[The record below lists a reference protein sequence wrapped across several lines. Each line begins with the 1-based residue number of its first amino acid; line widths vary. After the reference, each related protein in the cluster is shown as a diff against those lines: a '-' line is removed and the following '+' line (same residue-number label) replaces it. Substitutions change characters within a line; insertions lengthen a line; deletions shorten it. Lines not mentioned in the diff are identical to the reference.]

1 LGGRMDRRA
10 QGYLMYFDSFADF
23 LQMGKHGLYVWLAY
37 GSTALVLLWTWL
49 SARQSLARVTRRLQQ
64 QVQLAAR
71 APASAG
77 TTMPAGAVSASER
90 EQNLARSDES
100 ET

>member
-1 LGGRMDRRA
+1 MDRRA

-23 LQMGKHGLYVWLAY
+23 LQMGKHGQYVWLAY
-37 GSTALVLLWTWL
+37 GTTALVLLWTWL
-49 SARQSLARVTRRLQQ
+49 SARRSLASVTRRLQQ
-64 QVQLAAR
+64 QAQLAER

-77 TTMPAGAVSASER
+77 TTMSAGAVSASER
-90 EQNLARSDES
+90 EQNLARPDES

>member
-1 LGGRMDRRA
+1 
-10 QGYLMYFDSFADF
+10 MYFDSFADF
-23 LQMGKHGLYVWLAY
+23 LQMGKHGQYVWLAY
-37 GSTALVLLWTWL
+37 GTTALVLLWTWL
-49 SARQSLARVTRRLQQ
+49 SARQSLARVTRRLKQQ
-64 QVQLAAR
+64 AQLAAR

-77 TTMPAGAVSASER
+77 TAMSAGAVSASER

>member
-1 LGGRMDRRA
+1 
-10 QGYLMYFDSFADF
+10 MYFDSFTEF

-49 SARQSLARVTRRLQQ
+49 SAQQSLASVTRRVEQQ
-64 QVQLAAR
+64 AQLAAR
-71 APASAG
+71 NTQLAARN
-77 TTMPAGAVSASER
+77 TMSGGAATGSER
-90 EQNLARSDES
+90 EQNLAGYDES

>member
-1 LGGRMDRRA
+1 
-10 QGYLMYFDSFADF
+10 MYFDSFTEF

-49 SARQSLARVTRRLQQ
+49 SAQQSLASVTRRVEQQ
-64 QVQLAAR
+64 AQLAAR
-71 APASAG
+71 N
-77 TTMPAGAVSASER
+77 TMSGGAATGSER
-90 EQNLARSDES
+90 EQNLAGYDES